1 MQVNASLWD
10 RVSGAA
16 GGWLG
21 SQSVVHWLQTSGIR
35 ILIILLGAIVV
46 RAVLRRIAAG
56 AKRKMAADGVITE
69 EEKRL
74 ATVIGLT
81 QRGITV
87 LVSILALA
95 MILDEVGVPIGPL
108 LASAGVAGL
117 AIGFGAQN
125 LVRDVV
131 SGFFIL
137 VENQYRE
144 GDVIEAAGVSG
155 RVEHFG
161 IRATVLRDV
170 TGRVH
175 YIPNGEIKVMSNL
188 TKGRSSAVIDIGV
201 PYREDVDRVL
211 AVLKELCIEM
221 RADPEYG
228 ARISSAEVPGIE
240 RLDDSAVILRVV
252 FETVPLEQWAIARE
266 FRRRMLAAFK
276 AHDIQIPF
284 PSRTLYMGAGAERIP
299 PLG

>member
-1 MQVNASLWD
+1 V
-10 RVSGAA
+10 VHAA
-16 GGWLG
+16 GKWLG
-21 SQSVVHWLQTSGIR
+21 SQSVVHWFQTSGIR
-35 ILIILLGAIVV
+35 ILVILLGAIVV

-188 TKGRSSAVIDIGV
+188 TKGRSSAVVDVGV
-201 PYREDVDRVL
+201 AYDEDVDRAV
-211 AVLKELCIEM
+211 AVLKDVCAGM
-221 RADPEYG
+221 RADPAYSTL
-228 ARISSAEVPGIE
+228 ILSAEVPGIE
-240 RLDDSAVILRVV
+240 RLDDSAVVLRVV
-252 FETVPLEQWAIARE
+252 LETVPLEQWAIARE

-276 AHDIQIPF
+276 AQGIEIPF
-284 PSRTLYMGAGAERIP
+284 PSRTLYMGAGSERTPAI
-299 PLG
+299 G

>member
-1 MQVNASLWD
+1 MQVKASLWD
-10 RVSGAA
+10 DLRRALS
-16 GGWLG
+16 GWLG
-21 SQSVVHWLQTSGIR
+21 SQNVVHWFQTSGIR
-35 ILIILLGAIVV
+35 IAIIIIAAIVV
-46 RAVLRRIAAG
+46 NAVLRRIAAG

-87 LVSILALA
+87 LVSTLALA
-95 MILDEVGVPIGPL
+95 MILDQVGVPIGPL

-170 TGRVH
+170 MGRVH

-188 TKGRSSAVIDIGV
+188 TQGRSSAVIDIGV
-201 PYREDVDRVL
+201 TYREDVDRVL
-211 AVLKELCIEM
+211 ALLKQLCVEM
-221 RADPEYG
+221 RTDPAYS
-228 ARISSAEVPGIE
+228 ARIFSAEVPGIE

-252 FETVPLEQWAIARE
+252 VETVPLQQWEIARE
-266 FRRRMLAAFK
+266 FRRRLLAAFK
-276 AHDIQIPF
+276 AQGIDIPF
-284 PSRTLYMGAGAERIP
+284 PSRTLYMGAESERKLP
-299 PLG
+299 VG

>member
-10 RVSGAA
+10 RVSSAA

-21 SQSVVHWLQTSGIR
+21 SQSAIHWFKTSGIR
-35 ILIILLGAIVV
+35 ILIILLGAIIV

-56 AKRKMAADGVITE
+56 AKRKMAADGTITE
-69 EEKRL
+69 DEKRL
-74 ATVIGLT
+74 ATIIGIT
-81 QRGITV
+81 QRLITV
-87 LVSILALA
+87 VVSALALA

-108 LASAGVAGL
+108 LASAGVLGL
-117 AIGFGAQN
+117 AVGFGAQN

-188 TKGRSSAVIDIGV
+188 TQGRSSAVVDVGV
-201 PYREDVDRVL
+201 AYDEDVDRAV
-211 AVLKELCIEM
+211 AVLKDVCAGM

-240 RLDDSAVILRVV
+240 RLDDSAVVLRVV
-252 FETVPLEQWAIARE
+252 LETVPLEQWAIARE

-276 AHDIQIPF
+276 NQGIEIPF
-284 PSRTLYMGAGAERIP
+284 PSRTLYMSAGSERTP
-299 PLG
+299 PLA